1 MLLKPGG
8 LGVITLEE
16 ILSQD
21 CRLQDERERK
31 KLLYE
36 PRPKAMKECWSLNLA
51 KSEIRPHLKEVASL
65 KLGRP
70 WNPGE
75 KERS

>member
-21 CRLQDERERK
+21 RRLQDKRERK

-51 KSEIRPHLKEVASL
+51 KSKIRPHLKEVASL

>member
-21 CRLQDERERK
+21 RRLQDKRERK

-36 PRPKAMKECWSLNLA
+36 PPPQS
-51 KSEIRPHLKEVASL
+51 H
-65 KLGRP
+65 
-70 WNPGE
+70 
-75 KERS
+75 ERVLEPESG